1 MINMRGLVV
10 VKHFTGGVWVD
21 STDGILNI
29 DIVRG
34 IPQYVGCWSQVE
46 PGQLQL
52 RSRDLTLADIA
63 LQTRIRIEVE
73 GSAIFTGKVF
83 DINTEYIPKDDSI
96 VTITAFDELGT
107 LSLKKFGHQ
116 TVIGGDYQ
124 VREVASFRTFPQI
137 LNSFNQFGIDPGI
150 PAKWSGYQQ
159 QGTLAMGPAANA
171 VGYPVLNTWYGTGGF
186 NPAAPAAGA
195 SSDSTW
201 GPWLDSDAYDVDGG
215 IISNPTVGIQGW
227 GTPILNS
234 QPSGSQTG
242 IEDSL
247 NYRDNIQGP
256 TGGTTL
262 VNGNAASRSMVTDPG
277 HPLFG
282 DTGFYKN
289 YYAAGLISPLSGA
302 PWAQLM
308 TTNDTDALTLFLK
321 AEQSEAGF
329 AYVDAKNRFRLL
341 SRAVVDND
349 TYLSEARFASDGSG
363 LSYNNIV
370 VTNGWESVV
379 NGVTVNNTWSD
390 EFIDS
395 DEMIAWV
402 DNGNDGSI
410 TGWYQNAQNGNRN
423 FTTGT
428 NLLNQSSDII
438 NFPEKEYSWLGYN
451 VTEFKQRYLRYCKT
465 NNNIMPMYKF
475 DTRDFTLNKLGTTSY
490 FEGITGLGT
499 KQLVLNTTYAFPLN
513 SGPGYLWNRA
523 GTTKVIDRTTEDPK
537 AYNVIQR
544 QGELA
549 DFIINNYGTATKDIR
564 SISYS
569 VHPDDVDAIK
579 NIEIYDRIDIDHN
592 DDGLVIDKQ
601 YAVMGINHSITPLSW
616 DITYQL
622 WNQEGRP

>member
-21 STDGILNI
+21 STDGILSI
-29 DIVRG
+29 DITRG
-34 IPQYVGCWSQVE
+34 IPQYVGCWSQVQ

-63 LQTRIRIEVE
+63 LQTRIRIEVD

-96 VTITAFDELGT
+96 VTITSFDELGT
-107 LSLKKFGHQ
+107 LSLRKFGHQ
-116 TVIGGDYQ
+116 TVIGGDYE
-124 VREVASFRTFPQI
+124 VREVASFRSFPQI
-137 LNSFNQFGIDPGI
+137 LNSFNQYGIDPGI
-150 PAKWSGYQQ
+150 PSKWSGYER
-159 QGTLAMGPAANA
+159 QGTLFEGNA
-171 VGYPVLNTWYGTGGF
+171 VGYTTLNTWYGYAGF
-186 NPAAPAAGA
+186 NPAAPAPGA

-201 GPWLDSDAYDVDGG
+201 GPYLDSDAYDIDGG
-215 IISNPTVGIQGW
+215 IICNPTAGGQGW

-234 QPSGSQTG
+234 QASGGQNG

-262 VNGNAASRSMVTDPG
+262 TNGNAASRSMVTDPG
-277 HPLFG
+277 HPLYL

-289 YYAAGLISPLSGA
+289 YYAAGLITPLTGA
-302 PWAQLM
+302 SWAALM

-329 AYVDAKNRFRLL
+329 AFVDAKNRFRLI

-349 TYLSEARFASDGSG
+349 TYLSEATFASDGSG

-370 VTNGWESVV
+370 VTNGWESIV
-379 NGVTVNNTWSD
+379 NGVTINNTWSND
-390 EFIDS
+390 FIDS
-395 DEMIAWV
+395 DEMISWV

-410 TGWYQNAQNGNRN
+410 TGWYQNAQYGNRN

-428 NLLNQSSDII
+428 NLLNQTADVI
-438 NFPEKEYSWLGYN
+438 NDPSKEYSWLGYN
-451 VTEFKQRYLRYCKT
+451 VTESKQRYLRYCKT
-465 NNNIMPMYKF
+465 NNNIMPMYKY
-475 DTRDFTLNKLGTTSY
+475 DTRDFTLDKLTTIPY
-490 FEGITGLGT
+490 FEGTTGLGT
-499 KQLVLNTTYAFPLN
+499 KQLTLNTTYAFPLN
-513 SGPGYLWNRA
+513 SGPGYLWNRN
-523 GTTKVIDRTTEDPK
+523 GINKITRTTEDPK

-569 VHPDDVDAIK
+569 VHPDDVNAIK
-579 NIEIYDRIDIDHN
+579 DIEIYDRIDIDHD

-601 YAVMGINHSITPLSW
+601 YAIMGITHSITPISW

-622 WNQEGRP
+622 WNQEGRA

>member
-21 STDGILNI
+21 STDGILSI
-29 DIVRG
+29 DITRG
-34 IPQYVGCWSQVE
+34 IPQYVGCWSQVQ

-52 RSRDLTLADIA
+52 RSRDLTLADID
-63 LQTRIRIEVE
+63 LQTRIRIEVD

-96 VTITAFDELGT
+96 VTITSFDELGT

-116 TVIGGDYQ
+116 TVIGGDYE
-124 VREVASFRTFPQI
+124 VREVASFRSFPQI
-137 LNSFNQFGIDPGI
+137 LNSFNQDGIDPGL
-150 PAKWSGYQQ
+150 PSKWTGYKS
-159 QGTLAMGPAANA
+159 QGTLAMGPTANA
-171 VGYPVLNTWYGTGGF
+171 VGYPVLNTWYGYAGF
-186 NPAAPAAGA
+186 NPAAPAPGA

-201 GPWLDSDAYDVDGG
+201 GPYLDSDAYDVDGG
-215 IISNPTVGIQGW
+215 IIANPTTNIQGW
-227 GTPILNS
+227 GTPVVNS
-234 QPSGSQTG
+234 QPFGTATG
-242 IEDSL
+242 MEDSL
-247 NYRDNIQGP
+247 NFRDNIAGDGVYQSG
-256 TGGTTL
+256 
-262 VNGNAASRSMVTDPG
+262 AASRSQVADIG

-282 DTGFYKN
+282 DFGFYKN
-289 YYAAGLISPLSGA
+289 YYAAGLLSPMTGSS
-302 PWAQLM
+302 WAQLM

-329 AYVDAKNRFRLL
+329 AYVDVKNRFRLI

-379 NGVTVNNTWSD
+379 NGVTVNNTWSND
-390 EFIDS
+390 FIDS
-395 DEMIAWV
+395 DEMICWV

-410 TGWYQNAQNGNRN
+410 TGWYQNAQYGNRN

-428 NLLNQSSDII
+428 NLLNESS
-438 NFPEKEYSWLGYN
+438 NTTLFPEKEYSWLGYN
-451 VTEFKQRYLRYCKT
+451 VTESKQRYLRYCKT
-465 NNNIMPMYKF
+465 NNNIMPIYKF
-475 DTRDFTLNKLGTTSY
+475 DTRDFTLDKLTTTSY

-513 SGPGYLWNRA
+513 SGPGYLWRRN
-523 GTTKVIDRTTEDPK
+523 GLTKAVDRTTEDPK

-549 DFIINNYGTATKDIR
+549 DFIINNYATPTKDIR

-569 VHPDDVDAIK
+569 VHPDDVNAIK
-579 NIEIYDRIDIDHN
+579 DIEIYDRIDIDHD

-601 YAVMGINHSITPLSW
+601 YAIMGITHSITPISW

-622 WNQEGRP
+622 WNQEGRA